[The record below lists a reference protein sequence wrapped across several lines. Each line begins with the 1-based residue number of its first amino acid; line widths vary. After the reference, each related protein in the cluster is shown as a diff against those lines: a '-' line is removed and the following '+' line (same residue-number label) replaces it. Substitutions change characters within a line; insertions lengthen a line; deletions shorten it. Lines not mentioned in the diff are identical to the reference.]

1 MKISRTEK
9 AEVISVAASVF
20 MAAGMIAVAIPTG
33 SIAIL
38 AEGIDTVVDIVASL
52 AVLVGLRLSRRHTRN
67 FPAGLYKLENL
78 ISTGIGILI
87 LVCSY
92 ELASESIRSIIEGGD
107 KVEQPWLVMGT
118 MAVVLGITAAVA
130 WYKGKVGREE
140 HSPSLSADAHHTWTD
155 AVACMAIV
163 VGVGLEMLGIP
174 DMDSVAALVVVAFL
188 IKTGI
193 EVTLESVKVLLD
205 ASIEKD
211 LLARVRELA
220 QEDPRV
226 RDVIDITGRNSG
238 SYRFLSLSLVPVSYD
253 LQEAEKTAREIGD
266 EIRREIENVDRVSVE
281 FAVEE
286 RTRILGAVLLE
297 EDGEAVA
304 RRFEQAS
311 RVLFIEMA
319 LPEGKEVSRRQE
331 PSPAS
336 AAPHGRGVR
345 LAVFLARRGV
355 DVLVSRDSLQG
366 EDASYVLEVNRVEV
380 LVRPDIVSAG
390 DAVDAMRDYAAEGN
404 VPHGG

>member
-38 AEGIDTVVDIVASL
+38 AEGIDTVVDIVASI

-67 FPAGLYKLENL
+67 FPTGLYKLENL

-87 LVCSY
+87 LVCAY
-92 ELASESIRSIIEGGD
+92 ELATESIRSIIGGGD

-118 MAVVLGITAAVA
+118 MAVVLGITAAIA
-130 WYKGKVGREE
+130 WYKGKVGKEE
-140 HSPSLSADAHHTWTD
+140 HSPSLSADAHHAWTD
-155 AVACMAIV
+155 AVACLAIV

-193 EVTLESVKVLLD
+193 EVTLESLKVLLD

-211 LLARVRELA
+211 LLARVRELVE
-220 QEDPRV
+220 EDSRV
-226 RDVIDITGRNSG
+226 RDVIGITGRNSG

-253 LQEAEKTAREIGD
+253 LKEAERAAHELSDKIH
-266 EIRREIENVDRVSVE
+266 REIENVDRVNVD
-281 FAVEE
+281 FTVEE
-286 RTRILGAVLLE
+286 RTRILGAVLVEKDGNTLAPGF
-297 EDGEAVA
+297 EDAPL
-304 RRFEQAS
+304 
-311 RVLFIEMA
+311 VLFIEMA
-319 LPEGKEVSRRQE
+319 LPEWKEVSRRQE
-331 PSPAS
+331 ANPVPA
-336 AAPHGRGVR
+336 ALHGRGVR

-355 DVLVSRDSLQG
+355 DVLLNRESLRG
-366 EDASYVLEVNRVEV
+366 EDASYVLESNRVEV
-380 LVRPDIVSAG
+380 LFRPDIVSVE
-390 DAVDAMRDYAAEGN
+390 DAEDAIRRYAAQDRIS
-404 VPHGG
+404 